1 MIKSTANGNQDLVL
15 ELDDLDLQDILPI
28 ELSEETKGHP
38 ENLASTKW
46 CCCCISSL
54 PTLA

>member
-1 MIKSTANGNQDLVL
+1 MSQKLNSDDLSL
-15 ELDDLDLQDILPI
+15 ELEDLDIEGLIPV
-28 ELSEETKGHP
+28 ELSEEAKGHP